1 MQKILEE
8 KMQKTLDNMVSNFSG
23 IRTGRA
29 NPDLLKSLKVEYYGT
44 LTPVQQLASLSA
56 PEPKV
61 ISVSV
66 FDRSAVSS
74 VEKAIQ
80 KSDLGLTPNTEGNI
94 IRLILPELT
103 EQRRKELD
111 KVVKKFAEEARVSIR
126 NIRRDALDEAKKRE
140 KDKVISEDEKKRI
153 EADVQ
158 KTTDKFIA
166 KIDELLTV
174 KEKDLREV

>member
-1 MQKILEE
+1 MHEHMEE
-8 KMQKTLDNMVSNFSG
+8 KMKKTIETMVSNFAG

-29 NPDLLKSLKVEYYGT
+29 NPDLLKSLRVEYYGT
-44 LTPVQQLASLSA
+44 VVPVQQLASLSA

-61 ISVSV
+61 INVQV
-66 FDRSAVSS
+66 FDRAAVSS

-111 KVVKKFAEEARVSIR
+111 KVVKKMAEEARIAVR
-126 NIRRDALDEAKKRE
+126 NLRRDSLDDLKKRE
-140 KDKVISEDEKKRI
+140 KDKAITEDEKKRG
-153 EADVQ
+153 EATIQ
-158 KTTDKFIA
+158 KITDKYIA
-166 KIDELLTV
+166 RIDELLAS
-174 KEKDLREV
+174 KEKDLKEV